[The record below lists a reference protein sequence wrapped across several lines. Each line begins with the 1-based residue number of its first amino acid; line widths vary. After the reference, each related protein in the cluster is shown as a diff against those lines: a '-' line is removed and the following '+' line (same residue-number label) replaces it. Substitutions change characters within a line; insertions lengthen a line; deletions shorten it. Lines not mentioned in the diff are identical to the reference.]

1 MAVWQTELLNGSTTP
16 KDSGLF
22 ALMLAVKMFLHTI
35 LPLKWKAI
43 EL

>member
-1 MAVWQTELLNGSTTP
+1 MEVWQAELLNGSTTP

-22 ALMLAVKMFLHTI
+22 ALIKVVRTFLHTI